1 MVNFSKTASS
11 LFPGKNPMLPGLK
24 NSLASLVS
32 MFGSGNEFSDTE
44 QIVLAMVKTILAVD
58 GVIPQNRL
66 DMFRQLSEETYGVTA
81 AQKKLHQLWEIQAL
95 DPIMEAKQELSKLES
110 NEKEDIFCFLINLS
124 VAADYSMFDDLK
136 TLAAAVGIPE
146 YVFNAI
152 SEKAVVDYKRRA
164 RILKSGTGLLVAVIV
179 ILVFILTATL
189 LRSVIFGLIAA
200 YLLLPVEKFIERRLR
215 NRKGILFFFFRSI
228 ELLVAPL
235 AKLSAKL
242 TRKGDSSSVSSR
254 KKEDKKII
262 EKAVGFTAF
271 IALVIIIASASLLTA
286 MTGKYV
292 TRISTSVKN
301 WKNAGEQKAVL
312 GGTSQNV
319 RNTTVSSSDIKYS
332 IATPSAAD
340 NTVDEITLQ
349 LDILRKKFEKLP
361 LVSVAINY
369 VDKVL
374 KTPESRNELIKYIA
388 KKTGGVVSFAT
399 GVAGTIV
406 AFLCDMLLTAF
417 FALLFLLKFAEM
429 QSDSRNRG
437 STGHYIVKSIF
448 NGKWL
453 PSSSGETLEEARRI
467 IDGTVNRLKI
477 WVRGYL
483 TLVLVDATVYTTLF
497 YLLRIPYFPL
507 LGVLAGCGILLPY
520 IGPVLSCGITLLV
533 TLAAGNCTGTQFAGI
548 IICYLIYNGIVEQF
562 ILYPAVIGE
571 SLGLTTL
578 ETIIVVLL
586 GAIFAGIPGMIL
598 ALPAAS
604 VVKYLVPRIYK
615 CWTPENK

>member
-1 MVNFSKTASS
+1 
-11 LFPGKNPMLPGLK
+11 
-24 NSLASLVS
+24 
-32 MFGSGNEFSDTE
+32 MFGNDSEFSDTE
-44 QIVLAMVKTILAVD
+44 RIVLAMVKTILSVD
-58 GVIPQNRL
+58 GTIPPNRL
-66 DMFRQLSEETYGVTA
+66 DMFRQLAEETYGVTA
-81 AQKKLHQLWEIQAL
+81 AQKKLYQLMEIQAL
-95 DPIMEAKQELSKLES
+95 VPITSAQQELSRLE
-110 NEKEDIFCFLINLS
+110 NEKKEEIFCFLINLS
-124 VAADYSMFDDLK
+124 VAADNSMSEELK
-136 TLAAAVGIPE
+136 ELAEAVGIPD

-152 SEKAVVDYKRRA
+152 YDKAVIDYKRRS
-164 RILKSGTGLLVAVIV
+164 RILKSGAGLLVAVIV

-200 YLLLPVEKFIERRLR
+200 YLLLPVEKFFEKRIR
-215 NRKGILFFFFRSI
+215 NRKGIIYNIIHLFEIIGS
-228 ELLVAPL
+228 PL
-235 AKLSAKL
+235 AKLSTKL
-242 TRKGDSSSVSSR
+242 TRKSDSGTLHA
-254 KKEDKKII
+254 KNKENRKII

-271 IALVIIIASASLLTA
+271 AAFIIIVAATLCLTA

-292 TRISTSVKN
+292 TKISSSVKN
-301 WKNAGEQKAVL
+301 WKNGKEQTLALPLK
-312 GGTSQNV
+312 QDNI
-319 RNTTVSSSDIKYS
+319 NKPTVSSSQEFDKS
-332 IATPSAAD
+332 SAATAE
-340 NTVDEITLQ
+340 NTIDAISSQ
-349 LDILRKKFEKLP
+349 LDVLRKKFEKLP
-361 LVSVAINY
+361 LVSAAINY

-388 KKTGGVVSFAT
+388 QKTGGVVSFAT
-399 GVAGTIV
+399 GVAGTIA
-406 AFLCDMLLTAF
+406 AFLCDLLLTAF
-417 FALLFLLKFAEM
+417 FTLLFLLKFAEI
-429 QSDSRNRG
+429 QTDKRNRG
-437 STGHYIVKSIF
+437 SAGGYIVKGIF

-453 PSSSGETLEEARRI
+453 PRSSDETLEEARRI
-467 IDGTVNRLKI
+467 IDGTFNRLKI

-497 YLLRIPYFPL
+497 YFLRVPYFPL

-533 TLAAGNCTGTQFAGI
+533 TLAVGGCTGAQLAGI

-615 CWTPENK
+615 CWTPENR